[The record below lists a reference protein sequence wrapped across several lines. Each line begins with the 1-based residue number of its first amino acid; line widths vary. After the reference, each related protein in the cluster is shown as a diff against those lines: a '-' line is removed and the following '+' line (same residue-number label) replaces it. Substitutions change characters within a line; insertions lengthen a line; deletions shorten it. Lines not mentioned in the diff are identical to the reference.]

1 MRNIVRNDILK
12 DGATIVLQTIQ
23 NITESNNK
31 TIILLSFKIIVHR
44 KNLLK
49 ILLSNPSA
57 FIFPVKTN

>member
-1 MRNIVRNDILK
+1 MHNIVRDDILK
-12 DGATIVLQTIQ
+12 DSATIVLQTIQ

-31 TIILLSFKIIVHR
+31 TIILLPFKIIVHR